1 MTAGSG
7 TPGAGAAAQRVIGV
21 LGGMGPLATAD
32 FYMKL
37 VRLTPART
45 DQEHPRVIIDGNA
58 KIPDRTAAVAGRGP
72 DPTPALVAT
81 AQNLERAG
89 ADLIVIP
96 CNSAHAFLGAI
107 REAVRIPVLDIM
119 EEVAATVAALAPAP
133 RSAGILAT
141 QATLEMQLY
150 PRALTRRGIGVVQ
163 PTAAEEAVV
172 MTAIHAVK
180 GGDLDI
186 GVRASVRAVAA
197 ALVARGAGVIVLGCT
212 ELPLVFGSGDATVP
226 VVDATEILARA
237 ALREAGGEY
246 GSPPQRCDQDGVKS
260 TVPVRRS

>member
-1 MTAGSG
+1 MTEASG
-7 TPGAGAAAQRVIGV
+7 TPGAAGGAQRVIGV

-58 KIPDRTAAVAGRGP
+58 KIPDRTAAVLGRGP

-81 AQNLERAG
+81 ARNLERAG

-96 CNSAHAFLGAI
+96 CNSAHAFLAAVRG
-107 REAVRIPVLDIM
+107 AVRIPVLDIM
-119 EEVAATVAALAPAP
+119 EEVAAAVAALEPAP
-133 RSAGILAT
+133 RSTGILAT

-150 PRALTRRGIGVVQ
+150 HRALTRRGIAVVQ
-163 PTAAEEAVV
+163 PSAAEEAVV

-180 GGDLDI
+180 AGDLDT

-197 ALVARGAGVIVLGCT
+197 TLVARGAGAIVLGCT
-212 ELPLVFGSGDATVP
+212 ELPLVVGSGDATVP
-226 VVDATEILARA
+226 VLDATEILARA

-246 GSPPQRCDQDGVKS
+246 APSPQRSDQDGVKS